1 MTLKMFREKWNLS
14 IAKAKKMLPYID
26 GAEQCP
32 MCKGWDIPEN
42 AILIYIPDKRTYSQ
56 ATKKYCYVM
65 DAIGSTMLL
74 NDNLSMISANE
85 IPQYVRELKQNNL
98 IMVADGRPEDSN
110 DYRDYIPTL
119 KGAEWMDAAS
129 KRKNE
134 IITEMLKTIQ
144 ELAKATQCVA
154 NAAVVYTPLHA

>member
-1 MTLKMFREKWNLS
+1 
-14 IAKAKKMLPYID
+14 
-26 GAEQCP
+26 
-32 MCKGWDIPEN
+32 
-42 AILIYIPDKRTYSQ
+42 
-56 ATKKYCYVM
+56 M
-65 DAIGSTMLL
+65 DAIGSKMLL
-74 NDNLSMISANE
+74 CENLSMVSADE
-85 IPQYVRELKQNNL
+85 LPQYVRELKQNDL

-119 KGAEWMDAAS
+119 KGAEWIDAAS

-154 NAAVVYTPLHA
+154 NAAVAYAPLHV